1 MLPQVF
7 RKLGSSFADLLW
19 PRRCA
24 GCDAGLLPAGAPELL
39 FCSDCRL
46 TVSPIDPRTSCPRCA
61 APVVIFEPASLRSPA
76 CPDCRRLPALL
87 GRLHAPY
94 EYGGALADALLRLK
108 WRGRDDL
115 AAPLGALLAP
125 GFLEK
130 KGSCDV
136 VVPVPLHRRRLRQ
149 RGYNQAAL
157 LAQAGL
163 RVAGLQHLL
172 PLRPGLLLRARA
184 DPPARGLGPEGRF
197 LRTVGAFA
205 VPPRARAAVLG
216 QRVLLV
222 DDVVTT
228 GATALGCATALRAA
242 GARSVEVVALLRAA
256 P

>member
-7 RKLGSSFADLLW
+7 RKIGASLADLLW

-24 GCDAGLLPAGAPELL
+24 GCDAGLLLPGAADPL
-39 FCSDCRL
+39 FCPDCRL
-46 TVSPIDPRTSCPRCA
+46 TVSPIDPRSSCPRCA
-61 APVVIFEPASLRSPA
+61 APVVIFEPSSLRAPA
-76 CPDCRRLPALL
+76 CLDCRRLPALL
-87 GRLHAPY
+87 GRLSAPY

-125 GFLEK
+125 ALLGRA
-130 KGSCDV
+130 GRCDV

-157 LAQAGL
+157 LARAALRTAGL
-163 RVAGLQHLL
+163 RGVL
-172 PLRPGLLLRARA
+172 PLRPGLLLRTRA

-205 VPPRARAAVLG
+205 VPPRARLAVMG

-228 GATALGCATALRAA
+228 GATALGCATALRSA
-242 GARSVEVVALLRAA
+242 GARSVEVLALLRAA